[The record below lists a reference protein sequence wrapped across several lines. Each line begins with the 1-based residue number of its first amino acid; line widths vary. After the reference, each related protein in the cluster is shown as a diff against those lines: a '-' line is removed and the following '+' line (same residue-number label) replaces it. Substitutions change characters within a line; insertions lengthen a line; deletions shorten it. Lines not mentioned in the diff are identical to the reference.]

1 MPEYGSYSNL
11 LLNFQ
16 DKFCSCQMPDAGTIS
31 GTISSN
37 NLAGA
42 RSWKLQPPA
51 L

>member
-16 DKFCSCQMPDAGTIS
+16 DKFCSFQMPDAGTIS
-31 GTISSN
+31 GN
-37 NLAGA
+37 NLADAG
-42 RSWKLQPPA
+42 SWKLQQPPA